1 MSENW
6 RDDPRFKTSVEER
19 AKAEQKERET
29 NNNSLEGVGAFF
41 IIFIIGLLIYG
52 LGKPVYKSL
61 SGFFEDKADHK
72 AYCQTHYTVT
82 KAKTD
87 FAAKQ
92 AYEKCMNG

>member
-19 AKAEQKERET
+19 AKAEQEERESNET
-29 NNNSLEGVGAFF
+29 FLGIGGF
-41 IIFIIGLLIYG
+41 IIIVVIGLLIYG

-92 AYEKCMNG
+92 AYEKCMNK

>member
-1 MSENW
+1 MSDNW

-19 AKAEQKERET
+19 AKAEQKERESNET
-29 NNNSLEGVGAFF
+29 VLGIAGF
-41 IIFIIGLLIYG
+41 IIIVVIGLLIYG

-92 AYEKCMNG
+92 AYEKCMNE